1 MVFNMVN
8 FYVKK
13 ILESDGA
20 FTIDDV
26 PILWKERVKKK
37 LEEINNSKVKVKI
50 K

>member
-1 MVFNMVN
+1 MVFDMVN

-37 LEEINNSKVKVKI
+37 LTELDGARAKSE
-50 K
+50 